1 MANIPSLS
9 SKVKVPPV
17 TVILHWPQV
26 ACERCAGEVKEIGV
40 RAYMCESCRSF
51 SNGRTEHFSGTVV
64 RLVDN

>member
-1 MANIPSLS
+1 MLEGIA

-17 TVILHWPQV
+17 TVTLHWPQV

-40 RAYMCESCRSF
+40 RAYMCTSCGSF

-64 RLVDN
+64 RLTD